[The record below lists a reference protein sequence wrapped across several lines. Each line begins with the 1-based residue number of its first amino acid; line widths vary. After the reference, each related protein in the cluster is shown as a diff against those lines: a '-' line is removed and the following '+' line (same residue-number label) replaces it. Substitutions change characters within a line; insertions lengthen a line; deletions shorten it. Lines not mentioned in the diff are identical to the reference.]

1 MSVEAI
7 LSAREKSGQDG
18 EVGVEAVVEA
28 RRASRTWEPWGE
40 RASCVIA
47 SGAVVVVGRNKRV
60 LISFRRKGML
70 FVGVVGESADWII
83 CEVVV

>member
-1 MSVEAI
+1 VVAI
-7 LSAREKSGQDG
+7 LSAREKRGQDG

-40 RASCVIA
+40 RASWSIGEV
-47 SGAVVVVGRNKRV
+47 AVVVGGNKRV
-60 LISFRRKGML
+60 LINFRRKGML

>member
-1 MSVEAI
+1 MVAI

-28 RRASRTWEPWGE
+28 RRASRTCEPCGE
-40 RASCVIA
+40 RASWSIGEV
-47 SGAVVVVGRNKRV
+47 GMAVGGNKRV

>member
-1 MSVEAI
+1 MRTLGGEGELGI
-7 LSAREKSGQDG
+7 G
-18 EVGVEAVVEA
+18 EVDDGLLVWVE
-28 RRASRTWEPWGE
+28 G
-40 RASCVIA
+40 
-47 SGAVVVVGRNKRV
+47 NKRV